1 MKANRL
7 TSNDKNPFNQD
18 ISKWHIS
25 NVTDLSF
32 MFFGCN
38 FNQSINY
45 NSFNHYWNTKNV
57 KNMESMFSWSAFN
70 QSINYWNTSNV
81 TSMNSMFLF
90 NFNFNQPI
98 NTEINPTNTWNTRNV
113 KNMSRMFYATNSFF
127 QNIKKWNTSNVTDMS
142 EMFRGADSFYSAI
155 ELWTVGSSTNLD
167 NMFVNATQMD
177 TSNAGITYYGD
188 TPDYRYF
195 NQSSPYCVS
204 EGTIVTT
211 DQGEVKIEELNK
223 NYTING
229 NKILGVS
236 KDFYLREEMVLIKKD
251 AISENIPNE
260 DLYITP
266 NHQLTYKGKFVKA
279 KWLVN
284 NLENVE
290 FVKNDKGISVYN
302 ILLEKYTIYKANNLE
317 LKFKHKQSK

>member
-1 MKANRL
+1 
-7 TSNDKNPFNQD
+7 
-18 ISKWHIS
+18 
-25 NVTDLSF
+25 
-32 MFFGCN
+32 
-38 FNQSINY
+38 
-45 NSFNHYWNTKNV
+45 
-57 KNMESMFSWSAFN
+57 
-70 QSINYWNTSNV
+70 
-81 TSMNSMFLF
+81 
-90 NFNFNQPI
+90 
-98 NTEINPTNTWNTRNV
+98 
-113 KNMSRMFYATNSFF
+113 
-127 QNIKKWNTSNVTDMS
+127 
-142 EMFRGADSFYSAI
+142 
-155 ELWTVGSSTNLD
+155 
-167 NMFVNATQMD
+167 MD
-177 TSNAGITYYGD
+177 TSNAGITYYGN

-229 NKILGVS
+229 NKILGIS

-302 ILLEKYTIYKANNLE
+302 ILLEKYTIYKANNLRIE
-317 LKFKHKQSK
+317 SLALEHKEKTNQIIYF